1 MFEPLRN
8 VFMRIAE
15 KKQVKLPSTTPGTS
29 FGLTHKKINPG
40 PHFLH
45 GSQGRTLKKIKHC
58 RFPLIASFHQS
69 LSLLK
74 LPITAT
80 ASGKRAGIRQV
91 FPQLKALLNPEPG
104 YNLGN
109 AVTLPYFPASF
120 GQIV

>member
-15 KKQVKLPSTTPGTS
+15 KEKVKTPLNNTGNKLWLDTQ
-29 FGLTHKKINPG
+29 KINPG

-69 LSLLK
+69 LSLFK

-91 FPQLKALLNPEPG
+91 FPRPRALLNPEPG